1 MKGFAKFFGIGVT
14 LAVAP
19 PLGVALLI
27 WALAVPRESGE
38 VSPVRSRRGRGM
50 RGADPTPET
59 APLPPPGVWMN
70 PEAYLPGSAFL
81 HPEVD
86 ASNSSE

>member
-1 MKGFAKFFGIGVT
+1 MKFFGIGIA

-19 PLGVALLI
+19 PLGVAFLI
-27 WALAVPRESGE
+27 WALMVPREAGE
-38 VSPVRSRRGRGM
+38 VSPVTPRRVRGM
-50 RGADPTPET
+50 RGADPTPKT
-59 APLPPPGVWMN
+59 APPPPPGVWMN

-86 ASNSSE
+86 ASSSSK